1 MSGEMCGGRPS
12 RPCNRRRKFTNWER
26 MKNMN
31 QTQTRSL
38 RKKVLSLILAV
49 VMAVSLLP
57 ISAFASGDSKAS
69 TTATTSDGY
78 EYNIMFLD
86 CGRKYYSVDSIKQI
100 IDNASAAGFN
110 YIQLAVGND
119 GLRFLLDDMSLTVNG
134 TTYESSAVKSAIQKG
149 NAAYNAT
156 FNKNTTYNPETN
168 ELTQSEMD
176 TIIAYAASKGM
187 GVIPCVNTP
196 GHMDAILSAAS
207 SLTGTTC
214 SYNGSVR
221 TIDVTNNTAVAFTQ
235 ALLQK
240 YINYF
245 AGKGCKLF
253 NMGADEY
260 ANDKYTSGSM
270 GFGNLQSTGE
280 YSYYVQYVNAVAKMI
295 ENAKMTPMAFND
307 GIYFNNNTS
316 SGTFDT
322 NIIICYWSSGW
333 WGYTPMSESALVN
346 KGFKLINTNGS
357 YYWVLGKTDAQCD
370 AAKASNFNKTAF
382 PGGTVSNPVGSMFCI
397 WADYPGA
404 ETEASVISKT
414 AATIAA
420 FGKTLPEVKKVETVE
435 SKTVTKDNVTV
446 TAPGL
451 TDLTVAA
458 ADAPAID
465 AAAEGKV
472 VAYNVTPATASGSYK
487 KNGTVTLPIPEGW
500 DASRVRGFVQN
511 EDGSITTVTGT
522 PADGKFTFTVPH
534 FSVLGVYEL
543 AANAATETKTINLTV
558 GGTKEEKLA
567 GDYSGT
573 RLDDA
578 VATVTGSVAEASG
591 KPTYQ
596 LATLGAGEFY
606 VSTKSD
612 DTAPTVQLTFEDARN
627 GQYYI
632 KDSNNGYVYPNASF
646 NYYYDWT
653 YSLGSGKK
661 AVDAS
666 GSQPYTFSLSCKD
679 YYYGYIPYT
688 TTAYLTLNGTSLG
701 ASGNSTSLYLY
712 KQQPTSGGKETTLTF
727 TGKSVGDTSIKIG
740 DVTYKI
746 HVVAEDPSKVT
757 PLKLEYWITN
767 APIASVTGAD
777 SESRDKV
784 LKSETYK
791 VYFTNIAAKADGVAS
806 ADGVDVT
813 TIAPANTSHD
823 NRTVYYWRCRMLD
836 TTLANNST
844 SKTQRQTGD
853 GGDDETMSGVGF
865 TKIRYY
871 GSSWQVFTENNEW
884 VTVDTEKNQ
893 LIAYYL
899 EYIKVSDEVES
910 FAADWGNRG
919 DGSKGGWLD
928 TNNYCTLSMQ
938 VVYEDGTTNPTNTTA
953 SALKSKTIVYG
964 YWDDKNG
971 RGIGTIML
979 DGQEYEIYKVTS
991 ETGAA
996 TASFSGYDGY
1006 DATVTNFDW
1015 DDNEMTVWEGDASSS
1030 VSIHNDATG
1039 FSTEGANANLCWDEN
1054 KEAILLRV
1062 YVRAKVTED
1071 SLTVNYYDE
1080 SDLSKPF
1087 YDYNISVKKGTE
1099 FDDGFARTDDGKLV
1113 NNTVTNIK
1121 NVQQTVQWDLSQ
1133 LKQIDAQYR
1142 YSDYEFTRAERS
1154 ADGKTVNLYYKFK
1167 SSKTFV
1173 VDFGLPMMIRPADMN
1188 ANLGNEEVSLTKVD
1202 ITQSTTYAN
1211 ISVDSN
1217 KNITYTLN
1225 KTINGKDN
1233 FGAAYSGTI
1242 PKYDES
1248 GKLMGTQEGTV
1259 KYSIT
1264 VIPATS
1270 VYYEDSFATFTNADG
1285 TKNVAQVDN
1294 AAKGIWTKVTDGT
1307 TQTSVNQALE
1317 ALGDKTTTKNVYGY
1331 DPAYANSSKFSMGSA
1346 TKVTVDA
1353 NTANNSQWPTATFTF
1368 KGTGFD
1374 VISLTNSD
1382 AGTVMYT
1389 VTNAVTNEKVMS
1401 RIIDNYYGYTY
1412 ENNQWV
1418 VKEND
1423 STAPYQV
1430 PVIKISGLDYGTYT
1444 VTISVIYGE
1453 LFDNTGDNQ
1462 YSFWLDA
1469 VRVYNPAG
1477 NTLDSE
1483 YTKDGENNPN
1493 YVEVKKV
1500 ILDSKA
1506 LETDGATGAT
1516 GAVFID
1522 GKSENVSATEYANQ
1536 GPNHEAYLA
1545 KNQAIAFQML
1555 ANETPTSVQIG
1566 AKLASGDS
1574 ANLQISGANCNKA
1587 TSGKLQLTTATDMYY
1602 ELAGLGWTEQA
1613 DGTYLSNVITLTNT
1627 GAGIVSLTNIKFIGA
1642 VYQNVKP
1649 EVKASADETT
1659 VVTFAASE
1667 AMVDEAVAVVDGVIN
1682 PVIEPFNPDRFDVSW
1697 SRNVRKGDTA
1707 KLTVKT
1713 SEDVEAITVNG
1724 ETIDSYV
1731 ERNERTGWG
1740 WWAKTV
1746 TYREFTYTTKANVT
1760 EDFTVCAVNAEGVSS
1775 EAKTATLTVRPSV
1788 RDWLHGIIGKW
1799 F

>member
-1 MSGEMCGGRPS
+1 
-12 RPCNRRRKFTNWER
+12 
-26 MKNMN
+26 MN

-49 VMAVSLLP
+49 VMVVSLLP

-69 TTATTSDGY
+69 TTDTTSDGY

-134 TTYESSAVKSAIQKG
+134 TTYSSDTVSKAIHTG
-149 NAAYNAT
+149 NEKYYN
-156 FNKNTTYNPETN
+156 FDVD

-176 TIIAYAASKGM
+176 EIVAYAATKGM

-196 GHMDAILSAAS
+196 GHMDAILDAAEE
-207 SLTGTTC
+207 LTGKTC

-221 TIDVTNNTAVAFTQ
+221 TIDVTNTTAVAFTQ

-240 YINYF
+240 YIDYF

-260 ANDKYTSGSM
+260 ANDKYTGGSM
-270 GFGNLQSTGE
+270 GFGKLQSTGK
-280 YSYYVQYVNAVAKMI
+280 YSYYVQYVNDVAKMI

-333 WGYTPMSESALVN
+333 SSYKPMPASELAG
-346 KGFKLINTNGS
+346 KGFKLINTNGD

-382 PGGTVSNPVGSMFCI
+382 PGGAVSNPVGSMFCI

-404 ETEASVISKT
+404 ETEANVISKT
-414 AATIAA
+414 ADTIAA
-420 FGKTLPEVKKVETVE
+420 FGKALPEVKKVETVE

-472 VAYNVTPATASGSYK
+472 VAYDVTPATASGSYK

-543 AANAATETKTINLTV
+543 AANAATETKEIKLTV

-596 LATLGAGEFY
+596 LATLGAGTFY
-606 VSTKSD
+606 VSTKSN
-612 DTAPTVQLTFEDARN
+612 DTAPTVQLTFENAEN

-727 TGKSVGDTSIKIG
+727 TGKSVGTTTVTIGSVKYNIIVSDKAPDDALTADTI
-740 DVTYKI
+740 T
-746 HVVAEDPSKVT
+746 
-757 PLKLEYWITN
+757 LEHWITN
-767 APIASVTGAD
+767 ARVATTSGATGDDRNVQKISKTTAGIQ
-777 SESRDKV
+777 SE
-784 LKSETYK
+784 
-791 VYFTNIAAKADGVAS
+791 DGVAVEKL
-806 ADGVDVT
+806 AYTPYGYWGDT
-813 TIAPANTSHD
+813 K
-823 NRTVYYWRCRMLD
+823 VYYWQGMKLD
-836 TTLANNST
+836 KNNV
-844 SKTQRQTGD
+844 QTD
-853 GGDDETMSGVGF
+853 ASGDDETADG
-865 TKIRYY
+865 TTLTHIRYY
-871 GSSWQVFTENNEW
+871 GNAWQYKTADETWHYFQNTDQFVIYYLQKTE
-884 VTVDTEKNQ
+884 VTKEVDTYVKDWGFDTKETTKDWSDGKGQVALTIAVVYPNGTVSPVESSMYSNSTIIYNYVDGRDIGIVAPKNNSDYNIAKITVTDGTRDSNSSSNVWYPYDTITWDKTTDSATGKTWYNETEVWNKSSGTTPMVNGKNSNITWAAKNTAKLV
-893 LIAYYL
+893 LIYL
-899 EYIKVSDEVES
+899 ETVE
-910 FAADWGNRG
+910 RE
-919 DGSKGGWLD
+919 
-928 TNNYCTLSMQ
+928 TNLN
-938 VVYEDGTTNPTNTTA
+938 VV
-953 SALKSKTIVYG
+953 
-964 YWDDKNG
+964 YWDDNAGVKITG
-971 RGIGTIML
+971 SQIAMKFTQGDTEPSFKTDLKGVTA
-979 DGQEYEIYKVTS
+979 GVTS
-991 ETGAA
+991 WPSKDKSSSDYLPD
-996 TASFSGYDGY
+996 TAY
-1006 DATVTNFDW
+1006 VTNSSGVDQTFNKDLV
-1015 DDNEMTVWEGDASSS
+1015 TVPGVTGVYTSGLYEY
-1030 VSIHNDATG
+1030 VSAD
-1039 FSTEGANANLCWDEN
+1039 
-1054 KEAILLRV
+1054 
-1062 YVRAKVTED
+1062 
-1071 SLTVNYYDE
+1071 
-1080 SDLSKPF
+1080 
-1087 YDYNISVKKGTE
+1087 IS
-1099 FDDGFARTDDGKLV
+1099 DDGKTLTLHYNLRQV
-1113 NNTVTNIK
+1113 
-1121 NVQQTVQWDLSQ
+1121 
-1133 LKQIDAQYR
+1133 
-1142 YSDYEFTRAERS
+1142 E
-1154 ADGKTVNLYYKFK
+1154 GKTYVL
-1167 SSKTFV
+1167 
-1173 VDFGLPMMIRPADMN
+1173 DFGLPIEIPITDFFAFEND
-1188 ANLGNEEVSLTKVD
+1188 SLKNSVTD
-1202 ITQSTTYAN
+1202 ISFESST
-1211 ISVDSN
+1211 SVTEKQGEYGKGKIDKSTG
-1217 KNITYTLN
+1217 IVTYTLTKALDSKVAIPVFVTLN
-1225 KTINGKDN
+1225 D
-1233 FGAAYSGTI
+1233 AA
-1242 PKYDES
+1242 K
-1248 GKLMGTQEGTV
+1248 TV
-1259 KYSIT
+1259 KRLQVYI
-1264 VIPATS
+1264 IPATS
-1270 VYYEDSFATFTNADG
+1270 VYYEDSFATFTNANG

-1317 ALGDKTTTKNVYGY
+1317 ALGGTTNTKNVYGY

-1353 NTANNSQWPTATFTF
+1353 NTANNGQWPTATFTF

-1374 VISLTNSD
+1374 VISLTDNNSGAISVKVYSVGSD
-1382 AGTVMYT
+1382 GTKTQIKGTLV
-1389 VTNAVTNEKVMS
+1389 N
-1401 RIIDNYYGYTY
+1401 NYYGYTY
-1412 ENNQWV
+1412 ADGKWEAAPTDKNN
-1418 VKEND
+1418 
-1423 STAPYQV
+1423 ALYQV
-1430 PVIKISGLDYGTYT
+1430 PVIKISDLPYGTYEVVIT
-1444 VTISVIYGE
+1444 VSYAT
-1453 LFDNTGDNQ
+1453 FADKTNDHQ

-1469 VRVYNPAG
+1469 IRVYDPAG
-1477 NTLDSE
+1477 KTLDTE
-1483 YTKDGENNPN
+1483 YEQDNEKAPN

-1506 LETDGATGAT
+1506 LETAGAT

-1522 GKSENVSATEYANQ
+1522 GKGANGVTAADYKNQ

-1545 KNQAIAFQML
+1545 DGQAIAFQL
-1555 ANETPTSVQIG
+1555 IASAEPTSVQIG
-1566 AKLASGDS
+1566 AKLASGNS
-1574 ANLQISGANCNKA
+1574 AGLQIGGAACAKA
-1587 TSGKLQLTTATDMYY
+1587 SNGTLTLNTATDMYY
-1602 ELAGLGWTEQA
+1602 ALTDMGWTLQN
-1613 DGTYLSNVITLTNT
+1613 DGTYRSKVITLTN
-1627 GAGIVSLTNIKFIGA
+1627 AGSGIISLTNLKFIGA
-1642 VYQNVKP
+1642 KYTGSLA
-1649 EVKASADETT
+1649 EVKSATSETNL
-1659 VVTFAASE
+1659 VTLAVSSE
-1667 AMVDEAVAVVDGVIN
+1667 MIDEALTAVDGALN
-1682 PVIEPFNPDRFDVSW
+1682 PAPETFEPSHFEADWNRS
-1697 SRNVRKGDTA
+1697 VRAGQKAT
-1707 KLTVKT
+1707 LTVKT
-1713 SEDVEAITVNG
+1713 SEDVDAITVDG
-1724 ETIDSYV
+1724 QTITTY
-1731 ERNERTGWG
+1731 RTRTERTGWG
-1740 WWAKTV
+1740 WWSPRV
-1746 TYREFTYTTKANVT
+1746 TYRVFTYTTTAQAT
-1760 EDFTVCAVNAEGVSS
+1760 ADYEVCALNSDSVAS
-1775 EAKTATLTVRPSV
+1775 EPITATLTVKPAIN
-1788 RDWLHGIIGKW
+1788 WWHKW

>member
-1 MSGEMCGGRPS
+1 
-12 RPCNRRRKFTNWER
+12 
-26 MKNMN
+26 MN

-69 TTATTSDGY
+69 TTATTSDEY

-134 TTYESSAVKSAIQKG
+134 TTYSSDTVSKAIHTG
-149 NAAYNAT
+149 NEKYYN
-156 FNKNTTYNPETN
+156 FDVD

-176 TIIAYAASKGM
+176 EIVAYAATKGM

-221 TIDVTNNTAVAFTQ
+221 TIDVTNTTAVAFTK

-240 YINYF
+240 YIDYF

-260 ANDKYTSGSM
+260 ANDKYTGGSM

-280 YSYYVQYVNAVAKMI
+280 YSYYVQYVNDVAKMI
-295 ENAKMTPMAFND
+295 ENAKMTPMAFNA

-333 WGYTPMSESALVN
+333 GTYNPMPASTLDKMGFRLVN
-346 KGFKLINTNGS
+346 TDGS
-357 YYWVLGKTDAQCD
+357 YYWVLGKTDTQCS
-370 AAKASNFNKTAF
+370 ANKASGFKKNSF
-382 PGGTVSNPVGSMFCI
+382 PGNSTINTPAGSMFCI

-420 FGKTLPEVKKVETVE
+420 FGKALPQVKKVETVE

-451 TDLTVAA
+451 MNLTVAA

-472 VAYNVTPATASGSYK
+472 VAYDVTPATASGNYK

-500 DASRVRGFVQN
+500 DASHVRGFVQN

-558 GGTKEEKLA
+558 GGTTTDTIDGEYPGMK
-567 GDYSGT
+567 
-573 RLDDA
+573 LDDA
-578 VATVTGSVAEASG
+578 VASVVGGEPTD
-591 KPTYQ
+591 KPGTTTYEP
-596 LATLGAGEFY
+596 ATLGEGTFY
-606 VSTKSD
+606 VSTTAN
-612 DTAPTVQLTFEDARN
+612 DTAPTPQLTFENAGN

-632 KDSNNGYVYPNASF
+632 KNSAGKYVYPNATFESF
-646 NYYYDWT
+646 LFLGQWR
-653 YSLGSGKK
+653 YSVITTADKKDAAVKVREGEDGSIVISRAVTGNGGK
-661 AVDAS
+661 
-666 GSQPYTFSLSCKD
+666 
-679 YYYGYIPYT
+679 
-688 TTAYLTLNGTSLG
+688 TAYLTLSGTTFG
-701 ASGNSTSLYLY
+701 AGGNSKSLYLY
-712 KQQPTSGGKETTLTF
+712 SQKTTPGGKETTLTF
-727 TGKSVGDTSIKIG
+727 TGRSVGTTTVTIGNVKYTIIVSDKAPDDALTADTI
-740 DVTYKI
+740 T
-746 HVVAEDPSKVT
+746 
-757 PLKLEYWITN
+757 LEHWITN
-767 APIASVTGAD
+767 ARVAATSGATGDNRNVQKISKTTAGIQ
-777 SESRDKV
+777 SE
-784 LKSETYK
+784 
-791 VYFTNIAAKADGVAS
+791 DGVAVEKL
-806 ADGVDVT
+806 AYTPYGYWGDT
-813 TIAPANTSHD
+813 K
-823 NRTVYYWRCRMLD
+823 VYYWQGMKLD
-836 TTLANNST
+836 KNNV
-844 SKTQRQTGD
+844 QTD
-853 GGDDETMSGVGF
+853 ASGDDETADG
-865 TKIRYY
+865 TTLTHIRYY
-871 GSSWQVFTENNEW
+871 GNAWQYKTADETWHYFQNTDQFVIYYLQKTE
-884 VTVDTEKNQ
+884 VTKEVDTYVKDWGFDTKETTKDWSDGKGQVALTIAVVYPNGTVSPVESSMYSNSTIIYNYVDGRDIGIVAPKNNSDYNIAKITVTDGTRDSNSTSNVWYPYDTITWDKTTDSATGKTWYNETEVWNKSSGTTPMVNGKNSNITWAAKNTAKLV
-893 LIAYYL
+893 LIYL
-899 EYIKVSDEVES
+899 ETVE
-910 FAADWGNRG
+910 RE
-919 DGSKGGWLD
+919 
-928 TNNYCTLSMQ
+928 TNLN
-938 VVYEDGTTNPTNTTA
+938 VV
-953 SALKSKTIVYG
+953 
-964 YWDDKNG
+964 YWDDNAGVKITG
-971 RGIGTIML
+971 SQIAMKFTQGDTEPSFKTDLKGVTA
-979 DGQEYEIYKVTS
+979 GVTS
-991 ETGAA
+991 WPSKDKSSSDYLPD
-996 TASFSGYDGY
+996 TAY
-1006 DATVTNFDW
+1006 VTNSSGVDQTFNKDLV
-1015 DDNEMTVWEGDASSS
+1015 TVPGVTGVYTSGLYEY
-1030 VSIHNDATG
+1030 VSAD
-1039 FSTEGANANLCWDEN
+1039 
-1054 KEAILLRV
+1054 
-1062 YVRAKVTED
+1062 
-1071 SLTVNYYDE
+1071 
-1080 SDLSKPF
+1080 
-1087 YDYNISVKKGTE
+1087 IS
-1099 FDDGFARTDDGKLV
+1099 DDGKTLTLHYNLRQV
-1113 NNTVTNIK
+1113 
-1121 NVQQTVQWDLSQ
+1121 
-1133 LKQIDAQYR
+1133 
-1142 YSDYEFTRAERS
+1142 E
-1154 ADGKTVNLYYKFK
+1154 GKTYVL
-1167 SSKTFV
+1167 
-1173 VDFGLPMMIRPADMN
+1173 DFGLPIEIPITDFFAFEND
-1188 ANLGNEEVSLTKVD
+1188 SLKNSVTD
-1202 ITQSTTYAN
+1202 ISFESST
-1211 ISVDSN
+1211 SVTEKQGEYGKGKIDKSTG
-1217 KNITYTLN
+1217 IVTYTLTKALDSKVAIPVFVTLN
-1225 KTINGKDN
+1225 D
-1233 FGAAYSGTI
+1233 AA
-1242 PKYDES
+1242 K
-1248 GKLMGTQEGTV
+1248 TV
-1259 KYSIT
+1259 KRLQVYI
-1264 VIPATS
+1264 IPATS
-1270 VYYEDSFATFTNADG
+1270 VYYEDSFATFTNANG

-1294 AAKGIWTKVTDGT
+1294 AAKGTWTKVTDGT
-1307 TQTSVNQALE
+1307 TQTNVNQALE
-1317 ALGDKTTTKNVYGY
+1317 ALGGTTNTKNVYGY
-1331 DPAYANSSKFSMGSA
+1331 DPAYADSSKFSMGSA
-1346 TKVTVDA
+1346 TKVTVAAD
-1353 NTANNSQWPTATFTF
+1353 TYKEGETQWPTATFTF

-1382 AGTVMYT
+1382 SGTVMYT

-1418 VKEND
+1418 VKKND

-1453 LFDNTGDNQ
+1453 LFDNTRDNQ

-1545 KNQAIAFQML
+1545 KKQAIAFQML

>member
-1 MSGEMCGGRPS
+1 M
-12 RPCNRRRKFTNWER
+12 
-26 MKNMN
+26 
-31 QTQTRSL
+31 
-38 RKKVLSLILAV
+38 LSLILAV
-49 VMAVSLLP
+49 VMVVSLLP

-69 TTATTSDGY
+69 TTAATSDGY

-86 CGRKYYSVDSIKQI
+86 CGRKYYSVDNIKKI

-134 TTYESSAVKSAIQKG
+134 VTYSTAEVTEAIQNG
-149 NAAYNAT
+149 NTAYNKTFDNLKTEDTNAT
-156 FNKNTTYNPETN
+156 CKYNPEKN
-168 ELTQSEMD
+168 ELTQNEMD
-176 TIIAYAASKGM
+176 EIITYVASKGM

-196 GHMDAILSAAS
+196 GHMDAILSAAN

-214 SYNGSVR
+214 SYNGSAR

-240 YINYF
+240 YIDYF

-260 ANDKYTSGSM
+260 ANDIYDSGSM
-270 GFGNLQSTGE
+270 GFGNLQSSDK
-280 YSYYVQYVNAVAKMI
+280 YNYYVKYVNAVAKMI
-295 ENAKMTPMAFND
+295 KDAGMKPMAFND

-322 NIIICYWSSGW
+322 DIIICYWSSGW
-333 WGYTPMSESALVN
+333 PGYTPMSEARLVAE
-346 KGFKLINTNGS
+346 GFKLINTNGS
-357 YYWVLGKTDAQCD
+357 YYWVLGKTAKCS
-370 AAKASNFNKTAF
+370 AAKAGGFDKTAF

-420 FGKTLPEVKKVETVE
+420 FGKALPQVKKVETVE

-472 VAYNVTPATASGSYK
+472 VAYDVTPATASGSYK

-596 LATLGAGEFY
+596 LATLGAGTFY
-606 VSTKSD
+606 VSTKSN
-612 DTAPTVQLTFEDARN
+612 DTAPTVQLTFEDAGH

-632 KDSNNGYVYPNASF
+632 KNSAGQYVYPDGTYRKIPLIGGWW
-646 NYYYDWT
+646 NYT
-653 YSLGSGKK
+653 LKT
-661 AVDAS
+661 VDNNS
-666 GSQPYTFSLSCKD
+666 KQPVTVVTSTEDKSIVISRTVTNNSK
-679 YYYGYIPYT
+679 T
-688 TTAYLTLNGTSLG
+688 STAYLTLSGTTFDADDNG
-701 ASGNSTSLYLY
+701 TSLYLY
-712 KQQPTSGGKETTLTF
+712 KQPTTSSGKETTLTF
-727 TGKSVGDTSIKIG
+727 TGKSAGTTTVTIG
-740 DVTYKI
+740 NVKYNITVT
-746 HVVAEDPSKVT
+746 AEDLSKVT

-767 APIASVTGAD
+767 APIDSVTGAD

-791 VYFTNIAAKADGVAS
+791 VYFTNIAAQADGVAS
-806 ADGVDVT
+806 PDGVDVT
-813 TIAPANTSHD
+813 RIAPANTSHD

-836 TTLANNST
+836 TTLTNSST
-844 SKTQRQTGD
+844 STTQRQTAD

-928 TNNYCTLSMQ
+928 TSNYCTLSMQ

-964 YWDDKNG
+964 YWTENKG

-996 TASFSGYDGY
+996 TASFSGYN
-1006 DATVTNFDW
+1006 ATVTNFDW
-1015 DDNEMTVWEGDASSS
+1015 DGNERTVWEGDASSS

-1080 SDLSKPF
+1080 SNTTLPF
-1087 YDYNISVKKGTE
+1087 YSYNIAVASGTT
-1099 FDDGFARTDDGKLV
+1099 FNNDFAYSNGSLI

-1121 NVQQTVQWDLSQ
+1121 NVTQTVNWK
-1133 LKQIDAQYR
+1133 LKEMPEIGAQYR
-1142 YSDYEFTRAERS
+1142 YSDYTFTNANKET
-1154 ADGKTVNLYYKFK
+1154 GNKVVNLYYKFK
-1167 SSKTFV
+1167 TEKTFV
-1173 VDFGLPMMIRPADMN
+1173 VDFGLPLHIEKTDINPALASANITEVAVGKSLYATIN
-1188 ANLGNEEVSLTKVD
+1188 ANADYSID
-1202 ITQSTTYAN
+1202 YI
-1211 ISVDSN
+1211 
-1217 KNITYTLN
+1217 LN
-1225 KTINGKDN
+1225 KTIDGSDRVTVT
-1233 FGAAYSGTI
+1233 YSGTN
-1242 PKYDES
+1242 KDT
-1248 GKLMGTQEGTV
+1248 GKDDSATYNL
-1259 KYSIT
+1259 T

-1270 VYYEDSFATFTNADG
+1270 VYYEDSFATFTNANG

-1307 TQTSVNQALE
+1307 TQTNVNQALE
-1317 ALGDKTTTKNVYGY
+1317 ALGGTTNTKNVYGY
-1331 DPAYANSSKFSMGSA
+1331 DSAYANSSKFSMGSA

-1353 NTANNSQWPTATFTF
+1353 NTANNGQWPTATFTF

-1418 VKEND
+1418 VKKND

-1453 LFDNTGDNQ
+1453 LFDNTRDNQ

-1587 TSGKLQLTTATDMYY
+1587 TSGKLQLRTATDMYY